1 MLFFKTQGEL
11 IEKYASKNV
20 KVCVVG
26 NPANTNCFIAAK
38 FAPSIPAK
46 QWSALTR
53 LDQNRA
59 QSEIAQRCKVHA
71 GDVKNVIIWGN
82 HSTTQYPECSRAEV
96 TVDGKT
102 VPVKD
107 LVEKSILESDFI
119 RIIQNR
125 GAAVINQ
132 RGSSSA
138 QSASRAIV
146 CHMRD
151 WALGTKPGEYAS
163 MAVLSDGSYGVP
175 KGLVFSFP
183 VTITNGEYSIVQDFK
198 IDNFAKEKLALTTK
212 ELLEEQEHVL
222 TLLNQQTSKI

>member
-1 MLFFKTQGEL
+1 
-11 IEKYASKNV
+11 
-20 KVCVVG
+20 
-26 NPANTNCFIAAK
+26 
-38 FAPSIPAK
+38 
-46 QWSALTR
+46 
-53 LDQNRA
+53 
-59 QSEIAQRCKVHA
+59 
-71 GDVKNVIIWGN
+71 VKNVIIWGN
-82 HSTTQYPECSRAEV
+82 HSTTQYPECSKAVV
-96 TVDGKT
+96 TKDGKL

-107 LVEKSILESDFI
+107 LVDKSILESEFI

-151 WALGTKPGEYAS
+151 WFIGTKAGEYVS
-163 MAVLSDGSYGVP
+163 MAVISDGSYGVP

-183 VTITNGEYSIVQDFK
+183 VTISNGEYSIVQDFK
-198 IDNFAKEKLALTTK
+198 LDDFAKEKLGVTTK